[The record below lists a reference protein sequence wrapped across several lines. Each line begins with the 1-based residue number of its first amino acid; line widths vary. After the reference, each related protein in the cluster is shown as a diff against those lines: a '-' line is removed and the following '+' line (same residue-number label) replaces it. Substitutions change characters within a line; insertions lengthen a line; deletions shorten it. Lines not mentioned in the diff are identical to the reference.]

1 MKEGG
6 RGRWGGGG
14 GGKARDL
21 IERDTRRQRHTDKQT
36 DRESKSE
43 KYALEIRIKGYKKTK
58 QKLNAP
64 NTHKSFCV
72 VIKNDDMTFQPKG

>member
-1 MKEGG
+1 MG
-6 RGRWGGGG
+6 RGGGG

-43 KYALEIRIKGYKKTK
+43 KYALEIRIRIFIVPVQVYKKISYGA
-58 QKLNAP
+58 Q
-64 NTHKSFCV
+64 
-72 VIKNDDMTFQPKG
+72 